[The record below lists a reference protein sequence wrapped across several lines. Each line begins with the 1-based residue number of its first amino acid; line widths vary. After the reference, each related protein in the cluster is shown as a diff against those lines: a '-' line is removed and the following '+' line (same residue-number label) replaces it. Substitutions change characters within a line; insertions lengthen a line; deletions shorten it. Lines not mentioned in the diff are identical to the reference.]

1 MPSIDEITA
10 EALKLPT
17 DQQFSLVQ
25 RLLQSIEAEPL
36 AEVEAKWDDEI
47 RKRIEQYRAGQ
58 VETVGGAE
66 VFAEL
71 DKKLRG

>member
-17 DQQFSLVQ
+17 NQQFSLVQ

-47 RKRIEQYRAGQ
+47 RKRIEHYRAGQ

-66 VFAEL
+66 VFSEL